1 MNEHETLD
9 FDRGTSSLKIT
20 QPVEVICPKHGT
32 HPHTIMSNIKG
43 HEGHWC
49 MICALEK
56 LGEPLP
62 TIVND

>member
-9 FDRGTSSLKIT
+9 FDRGTSSLKIKQPT
-20 QPVEVICPKHGT
+20 QVICPKHGT

-62 TIVND
+62 TTDDD

>member
-1 MNEHETLD
+1 MTEHETPD
-9 FDRGTSSLKIT
+9 FDRGTSSLEIT
-20 QPVEVICPKHGT
+20 QPAEVICPKHGT
-32 HPHTIMSNIKG
+32 HPHFIVSNIQG

-49 MICALEK
+49 MICALEM